1 MKNINH
7 YSMKYGKSLQTIQLK
22 SERSKR
28 RMKKT
33 IDNILYNNY
42 VRAKR
47 RRKRFILITQIT
59 LFILIIALWEIL
71 SRYYII
77 DPLIFSSPTKVTQ
90 LLMEKIAD
98 GTLLYHLRYTVF
110 ETVLGFIL
118 GTVGGIMIAS
128 ILWSSKKLAEIVDP
142 YLVIFN
148 AMPKVALGPMIIVA
162 LGPGMFSIIMMG
174 AIISV
179 IITTLVVYSAFN
191 EVNPNYLAVVR
202 SFGASRFTSFKEVIF
217 PATIPTMI
225 STLKVNVGLSWV
237 GVIVGEF
244 LVSNK
249 GLGYLIIYGFQIF
262 DFTLVMS
269 SLVIIAVLAAIMYI
283 LVEKL
288 EQFLMKSIN

>member
-1 MKNINH
+1 
-7 YSMKYGKSLQTIQLK
+7 
-22 SERSKR
+22 
-28 RMKKT
+28 MKKT